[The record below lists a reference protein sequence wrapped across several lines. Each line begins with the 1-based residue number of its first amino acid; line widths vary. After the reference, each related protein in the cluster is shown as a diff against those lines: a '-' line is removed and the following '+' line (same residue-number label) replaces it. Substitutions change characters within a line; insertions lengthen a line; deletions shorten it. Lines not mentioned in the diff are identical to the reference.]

1 MLWPVA
7 AFNQEKVL
15 VISSQPFVSSSSG
28 KLKLISHR
36 INIFP
41 QITIF
46 CEINTHPPQLG
57 REGASH
63 QAPAPFYA
71 ATN

>member
-46 CEINTHPPQLG
+46 CEINTHPLQLG
-57 REGASH
+57 RAGASH